1 MCVNA
6 ATLAL
11 IDAGIAMEEFVISC
25 TSSLANGETPLV
37 DISHLEETMGG
48 PSITVAILP
57 ISGKV
62 CSLFV
67 FIIGRIIYYETNILY
82 TNIYF

>member
-1 MCVNA
+1 MNA

-25 TSSLANGETPLV
+25 TASLANGETPLV

-48 PSITVAILP
+48 PCLTVAVLP

-62 CSLFV
+62 LNSNN
-67 FIIGRIIYYETNILY
+67 FID
-82 TNIYF
+82 

>member
-1 MCVNA
+1 
-6 ATLAL
+6 
-11 IDAGIAMEEFVISC
+11 MEEFVISC

-48 PSITVAILP
+48 PSLTVAILP

-62 CSLFV
+62 YTFV
-67 FIIGRIIYYETNILY
+67 LLATILLVCY
-82 TNIYF
+82 

>member
-1 MCVNA
+1 MNA

-25 TSSLANGETPLV
+25 TSSLANGEVPLV
-37 DISHLEETMGG
+37 DITHLEEAMGG
-48 PSITVAILP
+48 PNLTVAILP

-62 CSLFV
+62 K
-67 FIIGRIIYYETNILY
+67 II
-82 TNIYF
+82 